1 MFINYIRKK
10 LVTVFVIISLP
21 LLVFQS
27 CVDYEP
33 IEPAAGNQVSASN
46 MAALEIY
53 AFGSRTALPSG
64 LCPDIILMTDFS
76 LTGTRTGSTEK
87 ISRKWESQTELFG
100 DNVLYLSTGNWTFS
114 LSAKYTDETNG
125 ISEEYESKITK
136 EILSEGSN
144 IVSFVL
150 IPKLSTGE
158 GSLNV
163 EISFPNNDADLSNAI
178 KCATI
183 DFGVSGAGAVDVTS
197 SVVEVPGDTTR
208 KHVKIENKKLN
219 AGYHRITLRLYRD
232 TEKKDLINVFTY
244 GAVIARGFTT
254 DLTESISDLN
264 QKYRITYDAN
274 GGTFSAGTTTT
285 QDFNTLENVTLLSG
299 SKCTKNGIVA
309 ASWNTKSDGSGTSY
323 TTGWSAGDIGANIT
337 LYAIY
342 SLTVASLCESI
353 TAELT
358 SPAFDGTITLP
369 SSSDMAL
376 TPDDMLQI
384 KSALNP
390 TDPATGIP
398 LDIPFK
404 LDMSAQTSLTSVPQM
419 SFMAL
424 YGLTEVKL
432 PSQITSIEMGAFY
445 GCKNLSSISIPDGT
459 QTISD
464 NSFYGCENLTTV
476 NLPSS
481 VTAIGNK
488 AFGNCK
494 KLQAI
499 DLSNVQSMDS
509 GAFINCESLTSAD
522 ISSVSSLASN
532 ASIFGGCT
540 SLSELTLPRNS
551 VISNVSSIGN
561 TVPLSTIK
569 YPGTLKEYMESDAS
583 LKWLVQGGSY
593 PAGGV
598 SLEVLDSGSYVPVL
612 DIDCSSLSLST
623 FKLEKLSGMY
633 LSSLNLRGITNLAG
647 SISDVVEAQ
656 VDSVIMEGGLD
667 TCPATLL
674 SVVQASD
681 ISFYGTLAQWN
692 SCPVELYS
700 GISSFSMNGNPPA
713 SADFAAAGIT
723 QVKNY
728 CFYNCSSLV
737 DVNFS
742 GVTNVG
748 ESAFAKC
755 TNLEG
760 NIDLSSCEIIG
771 KSAFSNCKNISP
783 CVLDLSSIVTINN
796 SAFAGAGPGC
806 FTEVKLGSSLVSMG
820 KNSFSNC
827 KIPVVKYS
835 GTASGWNSVSEKDL
849 ETNVAECSMIFDGC
863 TEFYMGTSKVT
874 DLNITSADMFRFRP
888 YYMAYYESLVSIQ
901 YTSISQRTFDVGE
914 KAFYNCKNLS
924 DISELVS
931 GSKTQFSCSNVDSM
945 AFKNTD
951 LNCSIVLKGTI
962 GDEAFSVKSGTSG
975 VFSNIYIDSSSV
987 TFGKNVFGSNS
998 VIEKVSDPYN
1008 SDSDHTLVTSTSA
1021 DFSSDRMTYTIDKS
1035 SGWILSTKKELST
1048 TPLYIKIE

>member
-1 MFINYIRKK
+1 MTLRHIRKS
-10 LVTVFVIISLP
+10 LLSFFVIVCLP
-21 LLVFQS
+21 LLMLES
-27 CVDYEP
+27 CVEFESVDS
-33 IEPAAGNQVSASN
+33 AAFSQSSGSDLAC
-46 MAALEIY
+46 LEIY
-53 AFGSRTALPSG
+53 AFDSRTALPTG
-64 LCPDIILMTDFS
+64 LCPNIVFMSDFT
-76 LTGTRTGSTEK
+76 LTGTRSGSLDK
-87 ISRKWESQTELFG
+87 ITRKWDDQSDLMN
-100 DNVLYLSTGNWTFS
+100 DNALYIATGTWTFI
-114 LSAKYTDETNG
+114 LSAKYTVEAYG

-136 EILSEGSN
+136 EITSEGSN
-144 IVSFVL
+144 QVSFVL
-150 IPKLSTGE
+150 MPKQ
-158 GSLNV
+158 SLGDGNLNI
-163 EISFPNNDADLSNAI
+163 EISFPNNDSDSSNAV

-183 DFGVSGAGAVDVTS
+183 DYGVSGAAAVDVTS
-197 SVVEVPGDTTR
+197 SIDGVDGDITR
-208 KHVKIENKKLN
+208 KHIIIQNKKLSS
-219 AGYHRITLRLYRD
+219 GYHRITLRLYRD
-232 TEKKDLINVFTY
+232 TTKKDLLNVFTY
-244 GAVIARGFTT
+244 GVVVAKGFTT
-254 DLTESISDLN
+254 DLSESISDLN
-264 QKYRITYDAN
+264 QKYKITYNAN
-274 GGTFSAGTTTT
+274 GGTFATGTKTT

-309 ASWNTKSDGSGTSY
+309 TSWNTKSDGSGTSY

-337 LYAIY
+337 LYAMY
-342 SLTVASLCESI
+342 SFSVASLCESI

-376 TPDDMLQI
+376 TPADMLQI
-384 KSALNP
+384 RLALNP

-419 SFMAL
+419 SFMGL

-432 PSQITSIEMGAFY
+432 PSQITSIDMGAFN

-459 QTISD
+459 QTISN
-464 NSFYGCENLTTV
+464 NSFFGCEKLQTV
-476 NLPSS
+476 ILPSS
-481 VTAIGNK
+481 VTTIGNT

-494 KLQAI
+494 KLETI
-499 DLSNVQSMDS
+499 DLSNVLSINS
-509 GAFINCESLTSAD
+509 GAFSNCESLASAD

-551 VISNVSSIGN
+551 VISNVSSIGT

-569 YPGTLKEYMESDAS
+569 YPGTLKEYVESEAS
-583 LKWLVQGGSY
+583 LKWFVQGGAY

-598 SLEVLDSGSYVPVL
+598 SLEVLDGGSYVPVL
-612 DIDCSSLSLST
+612 DIDCNSMSLST
-623 FKLEKLSGMY
+623 FKLEKLSGIY
-633 LSSLNLRGITNLAG
+633 LNSLNLRGVTNLIG
-647 SISDVVEAQ
+647 SISDVIESQ
-656 VDSVIMEGGLD
+656 VDSVIMGPGLN
-667 TCPATLL
+667 TCPSKLL
-674 SVVQASD
+674 SEIKTTD
-681 ISFYGTLAQWN
+681 MSFYGTLEQWN

-700 GISSFSMNGNPPA
+700 GISNFTMNGNPPA

-728 CFYNCSSLV
+728 CFYNCTSLNDV
-737 DVNFS
+737 DLS
-742 GVTNVG
+742 GVTSVG

-755 TNLEG
+755 TYLDG

-806 FTEVKLGSSLVSMG
+806 FTEVKLGSSLASMG
-820 KNSFSNC
+820 KNCFSNC
-827 KIPVVKYS
+827 KIPVVRYS

-863 TEFYMGTSKVT
+863 TGFYMGVSKVT
-874 DLNITSADMFRFRP
+874 ALNITFADMFRFRP
-888 YYMAYYESLVSIQ
+888 YYMAYYESLTSIQ
-901 YTSISQRTFDVGE
+901 YTNMSQRTFEIGE

-931 GSKTQFSCSNVDSM
+931 GSKTQFICSNVDSM
-945 AFKNTD
+945 AFKNTN

-962 GDEAFSVKSGTSG
+962 GDEAFNVKSGTSG
-975 VFSNIYIDSSSV
+975 KFPYIYIDCSTV
-987 TFGKNVFGSNS
+987 TFGKNVFGSYS

-1021 DFSSDRMTYTIDKS
+1021 DFSSDRKTYTIDKS

-1048 TPLYIKIE
+1048 TPLYIRIE